1 MKDKISYF
9 RVGVITRTHGIRGA
23 VLVFPTTD
31 DPMRFHDLEEVIL
44 RKNKTELILHPDK
57 VSMQKGMVLLHFK
70 EYDNIN
76 DIEPYVKGELYIS
89 REEALP
95 LEEGEFYISD
105 LIGLRVKCDDGRSLG
120 ILSDVIPTGSN
131 NVYEVKPENGKSI
144 YVPAIKDCILSID
157 VEAGEALVHLLP
169 GMEEL

>member
-1 MKDKISYF
+1 
-9 RVGVITRTHGIRGA
+9 
-23 VLVFPTTD
+23 
-31 DPMRFHDLEEVIL
+31 
-44 RKNKTELILHPDK
+44 
-57 VSMQKGMVLLHFK
+57 MVLLHFK

-131 NVYEVKPENGKSI
+131 DVYEVKPENGKSI